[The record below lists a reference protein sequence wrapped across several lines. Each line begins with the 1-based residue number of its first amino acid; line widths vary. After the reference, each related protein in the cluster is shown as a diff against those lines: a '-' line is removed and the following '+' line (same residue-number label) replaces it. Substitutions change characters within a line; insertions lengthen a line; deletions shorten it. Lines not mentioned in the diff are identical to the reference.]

1 LENAKELV
9 EEFKREHREEVK
21 ELRRQEQEE
30 EERSSV
36 RNYLGNSQQ
45 NYYMVGKE
53 EVRKQHMWPGHKR
66 HSREG
71 SRHIPIGKRCRNT
84 VEWRMY

>member
-53 EVRKQHMWPGHKR
+53 EDMKER
-66 HSREG
+66 
-71 SRHIPIGKRCRNT
+71 GKRDGMKIGIDGKIPWDKET
-84 VEWRMY
+84 